1 MISLSDDFNLQ
12 FAFDSDLIL
21 VHKDVNGTILYT
33 ERISRFGTNLVH
45 YLAQPPIAHQNFN
58 FHESKRVLIERQ
70 HQDHL
75 DLFNMA
81 PADVQVFKS
90 RAELM
95 SGNNEAYR
103 IAVMEDPSVEY
114 LIDFSY
120 MKATWAILYALKH
133 YLMHHTEKAKKYT
146 GFLPYGSAV
155 IAFVNSLDSFSCTTG
170 RKIKSN
176 PDYSDHVFLQNIT
189 NRAAQLSGKTSIQI
203 NNEMY
208 LEGKKLLKPS

>member
-1 MISLSDDFNLQ
+1 MISLSDGFNLQ
-12 FAFDSDLIL
+12 FAFDNDLIFI
-21 VHKDVNGTILYT
+21 HKDVDGVILST
-33 ERISRFGTNLVH
+33 EKISRFGNNLIH
-45 YLAQPPIAHQNFN
+45 YLAQPKIAHPNFK

-70 HQDHL
+70 HPDHL
-75 DLFNMA
+75 DIFKMV
-81 PADVQVFKS
+81 PADVPVFKS

-95 SGNNEAYR
+95 SSNNEAYR
-103 IAVMEDPSVEY
+103 IAVMEDPPVEY

-155 IAFVNSLDSFSCTTG
+155 IAFVNSLDSG
-170 RKIKSN
+170 RKIKAN
-176 PDYSDHVFLQNIT
+176 PDYSDHVFLQNIS

-208 LEGKKLLKPS
+208 LEGKKLEKPFS